1 MCGAQDQAMTE
12 GRDQM
17 REWRHAYRVL
27 DMPESASPREI
38 KAAYRHL
45 VRRWHPDR
53 YPSDSAEQ
61 REATRM
67 TEMINSA
74 YAVAETAP
82 LHKPALARK
91 PRPNTRMRQ
100 TPAPAAAAAVPQAAS
115 GADPLGFW
123 VRFAFGALF
132 GALLGLR
139 FVFYAYVSPSMMIIG
154 MAMMI
159 LICAFAA
166 GFGGDKLQRLIRQR
180 R

>member
-1 MCGAQDQAMTE
+1 MSGTQDQAMVGTQ
-12 GRDQM
+12 DQM
-17 REWRHAYRVL
+17 REWKHAYRVL

-38 KAAYRHL
+38 KAAYRQL

-53 YPSDSAEQ
+53 YRSGSAEQ

-74 YAVAETAP
+74 YAIVETAP
-82 LHKPALARK
+82 LYEPALAKR
-91 PRPNTRMRQ
+91 PRPKPAMRQ
-100 TPAPAAAAAVPQAAS
+100 TPTPVTATPQLAAS
-115 GADPLGFW
+115 ADPLGFW

-139 FVFYAYVSPSMMIIG
+139 FVFYTYVSPSTMITG

-166 GFGGDKLQRLIRQR
+166 GFGGDKLRRLIGQR